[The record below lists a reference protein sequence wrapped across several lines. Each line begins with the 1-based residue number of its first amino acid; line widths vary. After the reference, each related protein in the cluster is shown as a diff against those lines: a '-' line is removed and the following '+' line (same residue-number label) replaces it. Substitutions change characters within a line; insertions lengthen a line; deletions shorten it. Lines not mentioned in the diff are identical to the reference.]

1 MSDVLTQLATRDMGG
16 TGETGVSVHARAIG
30 AELDWLGGVI
40 DARLRHFF
48 AGTETAFTPASPPV
62 LPPGSALAGLV
73 EKGDLGRDARLV
85 LALAMAPHVNSSIL
99 DPFFVKNAAIDRVF
113 SQFGGMVSDGAFAPS
128 AETAL
133 FLVAGAETPARID
146 AMQLFDADHPLRR
159 IAGVSLG
166 ADSKAA
172 YGAPLILP
180 VHRVVALCEGSPPKP
195 DFSPNF
201 PAKRLTTGL
210 EWDDLAVPRD
220 LHHNLGHIVAWL
232 ENRRLILQNWG
243 LEKQMGEGFKALFYG
258 PPGTGKTLTASL
270 LGKRTGLDVY
280 RIDLSMVVSKYIGE
294 TEKNLG
300 TVFDLAEEREWILF
314 FDEAD
319 ALFGTRTATT
329 SSNDRYAN
337 QEVAYLLQRIEDCRS
352 LVILATN
359 LRGNIDDAFFRR
371 FQMALGFTRP
381 DAAQREKIW
390 RGLLAKVPLSDD
402 VDIHQVAGDYA
413 LVGGSI
419 TNVVR
424 HAAITALRR
433 GNQTISLKDI
443 QNAVASEMRKEGRT
457 A

>member
-1 MSDVLTQLATRDMGG
+1 MSDAVARLASADLAGSPHG
-16 TGETGVSVHARAIG
+16 RAIG
-30 AELDWLGGVI
+30 AELDWLGRVI
-40 DARLRHFF
+40 EGRLKHFF
-48 AGTETAFTPASPPV
+48 AATETAFAPPAPPSLPPAS
-62 LPPGSALAGLV
+62 A
-73 EKGDLGRDARLV
+73 LGRMVGNARLDPSARMV
-85 LALAMAPHVNSSIL
+85 LALAIAPHVNSSIL
-99 DPFFVKNAAIDRVF
+99 DPFFVKNSAIDRIF
-113 SQFGGMVSDGAFAPS
+113 SQFGGLLSDNAFAPT

-133 FLVAGAETPARID
+133 FLVAGADTPARIE
-146 AMQLFDADHPLRR
+146 AMRLFDSDHPLRR
-159 IAGVSLG
+159 IAGVALG
-166 ADSKAA
+166 TEGKAA
-172 YGAPLILP
+172 YGAPLVLP

-195 DFSPNF
+195 DFAPNF

-210 EWDDLAVPRD
+210 DWDDLAVPRD
-220 LHHNLGHIVAWL
+220 LQHNLGHIVAWL
-232 ENRRLILQNWG
+232 ENRQRILEDWG
-243 LEKQMGEGFKALFYG
+243 LSKQLGAGFKALFYG

-280 RIDLSMVVSKYIGE
+280 RVDLSMVVSKYIGE

-300 TVFDLAEEREWILF
+300 TVFDLAAEREWILF

-319 ALFGTRTATT
+319 ALFGARTGTT

-337 QEVAYLLQRIEDCRS
+337 QEVAYLLQRIEDCSS

-381 DAAQREKIW
+381 DAAQREQIW
-390 RGLLAKVPLSDD
+390 RGLTAKLPLDAD
-402 VDIHQVAGDYA
+402 VDISQIAQDYA

-433 GNQTISLKDI
+433 KAAAVNSADIKD
-443 QNAVASEMRKEGRT
+443 AVASEMRKEGRT

>member
-1 MSDVLTQLATRDMGG
+1 MTEPVAHVLFDRADDAL
-16 TGETGVSVHARAIG
+16 HAEAIG
-30 AELDWLGGVI
+30 AELDWLGTVI
-40 DARLRHFF
+40 EGRLRHFF
-48 AGTETAFTPASPPV
+48 AGTETEFVSPAPPH
-62 LPPGSALAGLV
+62 LPAGAALSTLV
-73 EKGDLGRDARLV
+73 ETSDLDAAARMV
-85 LALAMAPHVNSSIL
+85 LALSIAPHVNSSIL
-99 DPFFVKNAAIDRVF
+99 DPFFVKNSAIDRVF
-113 SQFGGMVSDGAFAPS
+113 SQFGGVVTDNAFLPT

-133 FLVAGAETPARID
+133 FLVAGADTAARIR
-146 AMQLFDADHPLRR
+146 AMRLFDADHPLRR
-159 IAGVSLG
+159 VTGLTLG
-166 ADSKAA
+166 AEGKAA
-172 YGAPLILP
+172 YGALLQLP
-180 VHRVVALCEGSPPKP
+180 VHRIVALCEGSPPRP
-195 DFSPNF
+195 DFTPNF

-220 LHHNLGHIVAWL
+220 LQHSLGHIVAWL
-232 ENRRLILQNWG
+232 ENRQLILKDWG
-243 LEKQMGEGFKALFYG
+243 LEKQLGEGFKALFYG

-280 RIDLSMVVSKYIGE
+280 RVDLSMVVSKYIGE

-300 TVFDLAEEREWILF
+300 TVFDLAAEREWILF

-319 ALFGTRTATT
+319 ALFGARTATS

-371 FQMALGFTRP
+371 FQMAVGFTRP
-381 DAAQREKIW
+381 DALQREKIW
-390 RGLLAKVPLSDD
+390 RGLTARLPLDAD
-402 VDIHQVAGDYA
+402 VEIPKIAQDYV

-424 HAAITALRR
+424 HASITALRR
-433 GNQTISLKDI
+433 GAKKVCAKDI
-443 QNAVASEMRKEGRT
+443 HDAVASEMRKEGRT

>member
-1 MSDVLTQLATRDMGG
+1 MPDPTRQVPLSGVRTPEHAQAISVELA
-16 TGETGVSVHARAIG
+16 
-30 AELDWLGGVI
+30 WLGEVI
-40 DARLRHFF
+40 ESRLKHFF
-48 AGTETAFTPASPPV
+48 AGAEVELVLADPPQLPA
-62 LPPGSALAGLV
+62 GSALAQLV
-73 EKGDLGRDARLV
+73 ERADLSAQARLI
-85 LALAMAPHVNSSIL
+85 LALAIAPHVQSSIL
-99 DPFFVKNAAIDRVF
+99 DPFFVKNTPIDRVF
-113 SQFGGMVSDGAFAPS
+113 SQFGGVISENAFHPT

-133 FLVAGAETPARID
+133 FLVAGTDPTARIH
-146 AMQLFDADHPLRR
+146 AMHYFDADNPLRR
-159 IAGVSLG
+159 AAGLDLG
-166 ADSKAA
+166 SGSNTVFAA
-172 YGAPLILP
+172 TLHLP

-201 PAKRLTTGL
+201 PAKRLETRL
-210 EWDDLAVPRD
+210 DWDDLALPRD

-232 ENRRLILQNWG
+232 ENREQILGDWG
-243 LEKQMGEGFKALFYG
+243 LSRQVGAGFKALFYG

-280 RIDLSMVVSKYIGE
+280 RVDLSMVVSKYIGE

-300 TVFDLAEEREWILF
+300 VVFDMAQEREWILF

-319 ALFGTRTATT
+319 ALFGSRTTTT

-337 QEVAYLLQRIEDCRS
+337 QEVSYLLQRIEDCRS

-371 FQMALGFTRP
+371 FQIALGFSRP
-381 DAAQREKIW
+381 DPEQRQKIW
-390 RGLLAKVPLSDD
+390 SGLLAQVPLADD
-402 VDIHQVAGDYA
+402 VDISKIAQAHA
-413 LVGGSI
+413 LAGGSI

-433 GNQTISLKDI
+433 KSITVSAKDI
-443 QNAVASEMRKEGRT
+443 QVAIASEMRKEGRT